1 MFGFGFLQA
10 FLSLGNKKY
19 LSLNCDRENLLE
31 IKKKKYKESLRY
43 RSKRKELTLFL
54 FNGTNVKMR
63 TITAF

>member
-31 IKKKKYKESLRY
+31 IKKKKIQGISEIQKQKE
-43 RSKRKELTLFL
+43 
-54 FNGTNVKMR
+54 GTYFVS
-63 TITAF
+63 F

>member
-31 IKKKKYKESLRY
+31 IKKKIQGISEIQKQKE
-43 RSKRKELTLFL
+43 
-54 FNGTNVKMR
+54 GTYFVS
-63 TITAF
+63 F